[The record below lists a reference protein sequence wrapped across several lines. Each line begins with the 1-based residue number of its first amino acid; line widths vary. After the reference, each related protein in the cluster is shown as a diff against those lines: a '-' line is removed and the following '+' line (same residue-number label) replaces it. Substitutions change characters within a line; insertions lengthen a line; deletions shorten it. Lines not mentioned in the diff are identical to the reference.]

1 MDGSGSTAPAG
12 LDGEGIALLFDRHF
26 DDIYTYLRRRL
37 DADSAHELA
46 AETFV
51 LAYRGRASYDPA
63 LGESLAWL
71 YGIAAN
77 LMRGKRRRER
87 RELRALARSG
97 RDPIASQSDEPER
110 RLDAECDAA
119 RLADCLAALPHKHRE
134 VLYLYAWAELSYEEI
149 AASLRI
155 PVGTVRSRLARC
167 RAALQRDIE
176 SRQRVEVAESKP
188 GGANA

>member
-1 MDGSGSTAPAG
+1 MDGSRSTAPAG

-26 DDIYTYLRRRL
+26 DDIYNYLRRRL
-37 DADSAHELA
+37 DADSAQELA

-51 LAYRGRASYDPA
+51 IAYRGRAGYDPA
-63 LGESLAWL
+63 FGEPLPWL

-77 LMRGKRRRER
+77 MMRGKRRRER

-97 RDPIASQSDEPER
+97 HDPVSSHGDEPER
-110 RLDAECDAA
+110 RLDAESDAA

-149 AASLRI
+149 AAALRV
-155 PVGTVRSRLARC
+155 PAGTVRSRLARC
-167 RAALQRDIE
+167 RAKLQQDIE
-176 SRQRVEVAESKP
+176 SGERHDVAQPKP